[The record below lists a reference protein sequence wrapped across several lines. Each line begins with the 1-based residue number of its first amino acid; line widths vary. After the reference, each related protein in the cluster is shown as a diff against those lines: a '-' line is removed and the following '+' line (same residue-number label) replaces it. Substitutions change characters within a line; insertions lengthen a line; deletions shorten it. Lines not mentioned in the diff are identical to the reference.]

1 MSDDFNSNR
10 GHRLDEAVDRLPKE
24 IQPPADA
31 WEAIGG
37 RIRNA
42 SVAAR
47 VTGKTDPRML
57 RRVAMFAAAA
67 VVLIAVLATRESG
80 KSAAPT
86 SSGVQVLA
94 ATPTPTTAA
103 SKVTVAPTR
112 RVAVSSPNVLRTT
125 RLDEPSYA
133 QPLQSAMTLARFE
146 AHRTEAVPTAAV
158 EAAQPARV
166 SLESGTES
174 ALPLPSDIVP
184 SGRAVVLRPSNPNI
198 TIIWFY

>member
-31 WEAIGG
+31 WDAIGG
-37 RIRNA
+37 RLGTA
-42 SVAAR
+42 PLAAR
-47 VTGKTDPRML
+47 VTGQADPRML

-67 VVLIAVLATRESG
+67 VVLIVVLATRESG

-86 SSGVQVLA
+86 NSGVQAVA
-94 ATPTPTTAA
+94 VPPTISSPIVMAERT
-103 SKVTVAPTR
+103 K
-112 RVAVSSPNVLRTT
+112 RVAVRTPT
-125 RLDEPSYA
+125 AGRAVPRAQPSYA

>member
-57 RRVAMFAAAA
+57 RRIAIFTAAA

-80 KSAAPT
+80 KITTPASSEVPALAVSPT
-86 SSGVQVLA
+86 I
-94 ATPTPTTAA
+94 AA
-103 SKVTVAPTR
+103 SKATVAPTN
-112 RVAVSSPNVLRTT
+112 RVAVRLPNALRTT
-125 RLDEPSYA
+125 RRNEPSFD
-133 QPLQSAMTLARFE
+133 QPPQSAMTPARFE

-166 SLESGTES
+166 SLEGGTES